1 MTSTTAASRMNWF
14 NLMKSNLEVIKT
26 LYPLA
31 FPAEG
36 QPVKPLKNKVA
47 DDLVVALKDS
57 HPDITPAHVQH
68 VLGFWCTRRF
78 YLKSFK
84 AATHRI
90 DLAGQP
96 VEEISEASRE
106 HAMNRLDA
114 SDQQRAKAKAKSTA
128 TAAATPSLS

>member
-1 MTSTTAASRMNWF
+1 MSSTTATTRLNWF
-14 NLMKSNLEVIKT
+14 NLMKRNLEVIKT

-31 FPAEG
+31 FPAKG
-36 QPVKPLKNKVA
+36 QPVKPLKTKVA

-57 HPDITPAHVQH
+57 HPDITAAHVQH
-68 VLGFWCTRRF
+68 ALAFWCSRRF

-96 VEEISEASRE
+96 VEEISAASLE
-106 HAMNRLDA
+106 HAMNRLAA
-114 SDQQRAKAKAKSTA
+114 SDLKRSKAKP
-128 TAAATPSLS
+128 AATPAVTPALS